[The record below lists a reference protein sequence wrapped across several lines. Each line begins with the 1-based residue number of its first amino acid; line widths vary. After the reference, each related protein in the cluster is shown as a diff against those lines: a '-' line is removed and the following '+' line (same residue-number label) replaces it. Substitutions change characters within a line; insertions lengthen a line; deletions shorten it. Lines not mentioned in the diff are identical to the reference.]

1 VQEQD
6 RTAGEVVFGG
16 IEGGGTKF
24 VLMVGSG
31 PNRIVD
37 EAQFP
42 TTTPEETLGRVVE
55 FFQQPRDGVRLA
67 AVGVSSFGPIEP
79 DRASPQY
86 GYITTTPKQGW
97 ARTDVVGVLR
107 RALGVPV
114 GWDTDTNGAAFG
126 ERRWG
131 AGKDIDPLF
140 YITVGTGIG
149 GGGLVAG
156 RPLHGLL
163 HPEIGHLPVPVY
175 DGDTF
180 PGVCPFHG
188 RCLEG
193 VASGPALRARAG
205 RPAQELDPNDPL
217 WDLEAR
223 YLAAGFYSIVLT
235 LSPRR
240 IIVGGGVAGVPG
252 LLDRV
257 GHYMVRLNNGYV
269 SRPALTDEGIG
280 AYLVRPGLGG
290 RSGVLGALEL
300 ARMAYEE
307 TTSS

>member
-1 VQEQD
+1 MQEQD
-6 RTAGEVVFGG
+6 RRAGEVVFGG

-24 VLMVGSG
+24 VVMVGSG
-31 PNRIVD
+31 PDRIVD

-42 TTTPEETLGRVVE
+42 TTMPQETLGRVVR
-55 FFQQPRDGVRLA
+55 FFQTPREGVRVA

-79 DRASPQY
+79 GRSSPEY

-97 ARTDVVGVLR
+97 AHTDVVGVLR

-149 GGGLVAG
+149 GGGLVDG

-193 VASGPALRARAG
+193 VASGPALRARVG
-205 RPAQELDPNDPL
+205 RPAQELDPNDPV

-257 GHYMVRLNNGYV
+257 GRYMVSLNNGYV

-280 AYLVRPGLGG
+280 AYLVRPGLGS

-307 TTSS
+307 TGGS